1 MAIEAQTVVF
11 LHGIGAGPAS
21 WDAQRAALPDG
32 FTGVAPQI
40 AGLTGAGAGTF
51 TLSTAA
57 AAIRA
62 ELDEHGIDRVH
73 LCGLSVG
80 GMVGTRFVLDDPE
93 RVVSLVLS
101 GSQVRP
107 NPALMSV
114 QSAIM
119 RLLPS
124 RLVAPAGMTKA
135 GMLAVLGA
143 VAKAD
148 FREELSEIDVP
159 TLVLCGMQDRPNL
172 PAARLLAS
180 GIANAE
186 LQLVPGAGHEWNT
199 EHPREFSARLNTF
212 YSRFRAA

>member
-1 MAIEAQTVVF
+1 MTETPTEETVEETPSEEF
-11 LHGIGAGPAS
+11 KPFTDEQDREIAYRS
-21 WDAQRAALPDG
+21 DANP
-32 FTGVAPQI
+32 
-40 AGLTGAGAGTF
+40 
-51 TLSTAA
+51 AA
-57 AAIRA
+57 A
-62 ELDEHGIDRVH
+62 
-73 LCGLSVG
+73 
-80 GMVGTRFVLDDPE
+80 
-93 RVVSLVLS
+93 S